1 MPPRAD
7 FEEQLKYIQDELLLI
22 GSLVEKTI
30 QRSVESLRDRNIKLA
45 HQVIADDDEIDV
57 RQHALEEFCIDVIAR
72 QQPMAGD
79 LRVIITGLQVASE
92 LERIG
97 DYAEGIAKISVRMG
111 DDPPLKLLIDIPR
124 MVDISVNM
132 LRRSLTALIARDD
145 AIARQVWQDDDLVDQ
160 LNSQVFQELFTY
172 MLQHPQNIERATM
185 LMWVSHNL
193 ERVADRST
201 NIAERV
207 IYLATGLFP
216 TGGQRWPDVGLDDG
230 SGQRDTRNN

>member
-7 FEEQLKYIQDELLLI
+7 FEEQLKHIQDEVLLI

-30 QRSVESLRDRNIKLA
+30 HRSVQSLSDRNIELA
-45 HQVIADDDEIDV
+45 RQVIADDDEIDV
-57 RQHALEEFCIDVIAR
+57 RQHELEEFCIDVIAR

-79 LRVIITGLQVASE
+79 LRMIVTGLQVASE

-111 DDPPLKLLIDIPR
+111 DEPPLKPLIDIPR
-124 MVDISVNM
+124 MADISVNM
-132 LRRSLTALIARDD
+132 LRRSLTALNARDD
-145 AIARQVWQDDDLVDQ
+145 AIARQVWQDDDQVDQ
-160 LNSQVFQELFTY
+160 LKEQVFRELVTY
-172 MLQHPQNIERATM
+172 MLQDPRNIERATL

-193 ERVADRST
+193 ERVADRAT

-207 IYLATGLFP
+207 IYLATGLIA
-216 TGGQRWPDVGLDDG
+216 TEGQRWSDVGLDSDTDSNG
-230 SGQRDTRNN
+230 SAAE

>member
-7 FEEQLKYIQDELLLI
+7 FEEQLKHIQDEVLVI

-30 QRSVESLRDRNIKLA
+30 HRSVQSLSDRNIELA
-45 HQVIADDDEIDV
+45 CQVIADDDEIDV
-57 RQHALEEFCIDVIAR
+57 RQHELEEFCIDVIAR

-79 LRVIITGLQVASE
+79 LRMIVTGLQVASE

-111 DDPPLKLLIDIPR
+111 DEPPLKPLIDIPR
-124 MVDISVNM
+124 MADISINM
-132 LRRSLTALIARDD
+132 LRRSLTALNARDD
-145 AIARQVWQDDDLVDQ
+145 EIARQVWEDDDQVDQ
-160 LNSQVFQELFTY
+160 LNEQVVRELVTY
-172 MLQHPQNIERATM
+172 MLQDPRNIERATL

-193 ERVADRST
+193 ERVADRAT

-207 IYLATGLFP
+207 IYLATGLIA
-216 TGGQRWPDVGLDDG
+216 TEGQRWSDVGLDIDSDSNG
-230 SGQRDTRNN
+230 AAAE

>member
-7 FEEQLKYIQDELLLI
+7 FEEQLKHIQDEVLLI

-30 QRSVESLRDRNIKLA
+30 HRSVQSLSDRNIELA
-45 HQVIADDDEIDV
+45 RQVIADDDEIDV
-57 RQHALEEFCIDVIAR
+57 RQHELEEFCIDVIAR

-79 LRVIITGLQVASE
+79 LRMIVTGLQVASE

-111 DDPPLKLLIDIPR
+111 DEPPLKPLIDIPR
-124 MVDISVNM
+124 MADISVNM
-132 LRRSLTALIARDD
+132 LRRSLTALNARDD
-145 AIARQVWQDDDLVDQ
+145 AIARQVWQDDDQVDQ
-160 LNSQVFQELFTY
+160 LKEQVFRELVTY
-172 MLQHPQNIERATM
+172 MLQDPRNIERATL

-193 ERVADRST
+193 ERVADRAT

-207 IYLATGLFP
+207 IYLSTGLIA
-216 TGGQRWPDVGLDDG
+216 TEGQRWSDVGLD
-230 SGQRDTRNN
+230 SDTDSNGAAAE

>member
-7 FEEQLKYIQDELLLI
+7 FEEQLKHIQDEVLLI

-30 QRSVESLRDRNIKLA
+30 HRSVQSLSDRNIELA
-45 HQVIADDDEIDV
+45 RQVIADDDEIDV
-57 RQHALEEFCIDVIAR
+57 RQHELEEFCIDVIAR

-79 LRVIITGLQVASE
+79 LRMIVTGLQVASE

-111 DDPPLKLLIDIPR
+111 DEPPLKPLIDIPR
-124 MVDISVNM
+124 MADISVNM
-132 LRRSLTALIARDD
+132 LRRSLTALNARDD
-145 AIARQVWQDDDLVDQ
+145 AIARQVWQDDDEVDQ
-160 LNSQVFQELFTY
+160 LKEQVFRELVTY
-172 MLQHPQNIERATM
+172 MLQDPRNIERATL

-193 ERVADRST
+193 ERVADRAT

-207 IYLATGLFP
+207 IYLATGLIA
-216 TGGQRWPDVGLDDG
+216 TEGQRWSDVGLD
-230 SGQRDTRNN
+230 SDTDSNGAAAE

>member
-7 FEEQLKYIQDELLLI
+7 FEEQLKHIQDEVLLI

-30 QRSVESLRDRNIKLA
+30 HRSVQSLSDRNIELA
-45 HQVIADDDEIDV
+45 RQVIADDDEIDV
-57 RQHALEEFCIDVIAR
+57 RQHELEEFCIDVIAR

-79 LRVIITGLQVASE
+79 LRMIVTGLQVASE

-111 DDPPLKLLIDIPR
+111 DEPPLKPLIDIPR
-124 MVDISVNM
+124 MADISVNM
-132 LRRSLTALIARDD
+132 LRRSLTALNARDD
-145 AIARQVWQDDDLVDQ
+145 AIARQVWQDDDQVDQ
-160 LNSQVFQELFTY
+160 LKEQVFRELVTY
-172 MLQHPQNIERATM
+172 MLQDPRNIERATL

-193 ERVADRST
+193 ERVADRAT

-207 IYLATGLFP
+207 IYLATGLIA
-216 TGGQRWPDVGLDDG
+216 TEGQRWSDVGLD
-230 SGQRDTRNN
+230 SDTDSNGAAAE

>member
-7 FEEQLKYIQDELLLI
+7 FEEQLKHIQDEVLLI

-30 QRSVESLRDRNIKLA
+30 HRSVQSLSDRNIELA
-45 HQVIADDDEIDV
+45 RQVIADDDEIDV
-57 RQHALEEFCIDVIAR
+57 RQHELEEFCIDVIAR

-79 LRVIITGLQVASE
+79 LRMIVTGLQVASE

-111 DDPPLKLLIDIPR
+111 VEPPLKPLIDIPR
-124 MVDISVNM
+124 MADISVNM
-132 LRRSLTALIARDD
+132 LRRSLTALNARDD
-145 AIARQVWQDDDLVDQ
+145 AIARQVWQDDDEVDQ
-160 LNSQVFQELFTY
+160 LKEQVFRELVTY
-172 MLQHPQNIERATM
+172 MLQDPRNIERATL

-193 ERVADRST
+193 ERVADRAT

-207 IYLATGLFP
+207 IYLATGLIA
-216 TGGQRWPDVGLDDG
+216 TEGQRWSDVGLD
-230 SGQRDTRNN
+230 SDTDSNGAAAE

>member
-7 FEEQLKYIQDELLLI
+7 FEEQLKHIQDEVLVI

-30 QRSVESLRDRNIKLA
+30 HRSVQSLSDRNIELA
-45 HQVIADDDEIDV
+45 CQVIADDDEIDV
-57 RQHALEEFCIDVIAR
+57 RQHELEEFCIDVIAR

-79 LRVIITGLQVASE
+79 LRMIVTGLQVASE

-111 DDPPLKLLIDIPR
+111 DEPPLKPLIDIPR
-124 MVDISVNM
+124 MADISINM
-132 LRRSLTALIARDD
+132 LRRSLTALNARDD
-145 AIARQVWQDDDLVDQ
+145 EIARQVWEDDDQVDQ
-160 LNSQVFQELFTY
+160 LNEQVVRELVTY
-172 MLQHPQNIERATM
+172 MLQDPRNIERATL

-193 ERVADRST
+193 ERVADRAT

-207 IYLATGLFP
+207 IYLATGLIA
-216 TGGQRWPDVGLDDG
+216 TEGQRWSDVGLDSDSDSNG
-230 SGQRDTRNN
+230 AAAE

>member
-7 FEEQLKYIQDELLLI
+7 FEEQLKHIQDEVLLI

-30 QRSVESLRDRNIKLA
+30 HRSVQSLSDRNIELA

-57 RQHALEEFCIDVIAR
+57 RQHELEEFCIDVIAR

-79 LRVIITGLQVASE
+79 LRMIVTGLQVASE

-111 DDPPLKLLIDIPR
+111 DEPPLKPLIDIPR
-124 MVDISVNM
+124 MAEISVDM
-132 LRRSLTALIARDD
+132 LRRSLTALNTRDD
-145 AIARQVWQDDDLVDQ
+145 AIARQVWQDDDQVDQ
-160 LNSQVFQELFTY
+160 LNEQVFRELVTY
-172 MLQHPQNIERATM
+172 MLQDPRNIERATL

-193 ERVADRST
+193 ERVADRAT
-201 NIAERV
+201 NVAERV
-207 IYLATGLFP
+207 IYLATGLIA
-216 TGGQRWPDVGLDDG
+216 TEGQSWSEVGLDT
-230 SGQRDTRNN
+230 DTESNGAAVE

>member
-1 MPPRAD
+1 MPPRAG
-7 FEEQLKYIQDELLLI
+7 FEEQLKHIQDEVLLI

-30 QRSVESLRDRNIKLA
+30 YRSVESLSDRNIELA
-45 HQVIADDDEIDV
+45 RQVIADDDEIDV
-57 RQHALEEFCIDVIAR
+57 RQHQLDEFCIDVIAR

-111 DDPPLKLLIDIPR
+111 DEPPLKPLIDIPR
-124 MVDISVNM
+124 MADISAKM
-132 LRRSLTALIARDD
+132 LRRSLTALNARDD
-145 AIARQVWQDDDLVDQ
+145 EIARQVWRDDDQVDQ
-160 LNSQVFQELFTY
+160 LNEQVVRELVTY
-172 MLQHPQNIERATM
+172 MLQDPRNIERATL

-193 ERVADRST
+193 ERVADRAT

-207 IYLATGLFP
+207 IYLSTGLIA
-216 TGGQRWPDVGLDDG
+216 TEGQRWSDVGLDNDSDS
-230 SGQRDTRNN
+230 SGVAAD

>member
-7 FEEQLKYIQDELLLI
+7 FDEQLKHIQDEVLLI

-30 QRSVESLRDRNIKLA
+30 YRSVQSLSDRNIELA
-45 HQVIADDDEIDV
+45 RQVIADDDEIDV
-57 RQHALEEFCIDVIAR
+57 RQHGLEEFCIDVIAR

-79 LRVIITGLQVASE
+79 LRMIVTGLQVASE

-111 DDPPLKLLIDIPR
+111 DEPPLKPLIDIPR
-124 MVDISVNM
+124 MADISVNM
-132 LRRSLTALIARDD
+132 LRRSLTALNARDD
-145 AIARQVWQDDDLVDQ
+145 AIARQVWQDDDQVDQ
-160 LNSQVFQELFTY
+160 LKEQGFRELVTY
-172 MLQHPQNIERATM
+172 MLQDPRNIERATL

-193 ERVADRST
+193 ERVADRAT

-207 IYLATGLFP
+207 IYLATGLIA
-216 TGGQRWPDVGLDDG
+216 TEGQRWSEVGLD
-230 SGQRDTRNN
+230 SDTDSNGAAAE